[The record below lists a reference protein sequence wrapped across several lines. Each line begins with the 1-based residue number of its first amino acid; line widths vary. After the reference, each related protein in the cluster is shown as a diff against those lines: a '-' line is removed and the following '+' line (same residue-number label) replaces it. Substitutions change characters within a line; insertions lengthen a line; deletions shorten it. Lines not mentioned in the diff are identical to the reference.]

1 MFKNIAMKHSIYI
14 YAINLNIQNY
24 RHTIEIIQVE
34 WIKYCSFF
42 QLRNTKCHYMIKDAY
57 VLFREPIKYW
67 NECDYGCRVQ
77 ILFEIK
83 HRKRKKDLC
92 MNRLL

>member
-57 VLFREPIKYW
+57 VFYLENPLNIGMSVTLVVEYRFYLK
-67 NECDYGCRVQ
+67 
-77 ILFEIK
+77 
-83 HRKRKKDLC
+83 
-92 MNRLL
+92 